1 MAYALYIG
9 LSEWH
14 KTPDEILGGMTD
26 EQLAMMMEQRSVD
39 IQDKNTAV
47 QGGKPSARAKR
58 LALTRKPMVILRR
71 KPRGLKE

>member
-1 MAYALYIG
+1 
-9 LSEWH
+9 
-14 KTPDEILGGMTD
+14 MTE
-26 EQLAMMMEQRSVD
+26 EQLTIMLEQRSVD
-39 IQDKNTAV
+39 IEDKNTAI